1 MHPFPLAFHCRRCIL
16 GIVIS
21 TEKVHRSLVG
31 GCLYVVDSEDSTT
44 SSIRR
49 MANPIM
55 QAGVMWASSMERA
68 YQSRRG
74 WIHTSIAPNLHPRS
88 HGHIGIAPSRKPSS
102 QVLFIVTVLAVQFSR
117 LHAARDLEEGCYG
130 EVLLQPGLEVT
141 GPRLY

>member
-55 QAGVMWASSMERA
+55 QAGVMSNPFTVGSVSSTWNPFSLVKEPSLSLMLLSWPFIGELAYLLAIVASDM
-68 YQSRRG
+68 
-74 WIHTSIAPNLHPRS
+74 
-88 HGHIGIAPSRKPSS
+88 
-102 QVLFIVTVLAVQFSR
+102 F
-117 LHAARDLEEGCYG
+117 
-130 EVLLQPGLEVT
+130 
-141 GPRLY
+141 

>member
-68 YQSRRG
+68 FGVSGYGGIFRRTNSGIRPAINVGISVSR
-74 WIHTSIAPNLHPRS
+74 
-88 HGHIGIAPSRKPSS
+88 
-102 QVLFIVTVLAVQFSR
+102 V
-117 LHAARDLEEGCYG
+117 
-130 EVLLQPGLEVT
+130 
-141 GPRLY
+141 